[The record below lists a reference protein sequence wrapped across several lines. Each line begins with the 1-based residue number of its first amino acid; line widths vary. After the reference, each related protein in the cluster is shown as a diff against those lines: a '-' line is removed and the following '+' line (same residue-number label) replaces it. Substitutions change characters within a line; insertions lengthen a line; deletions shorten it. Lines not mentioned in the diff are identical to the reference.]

1 MAAAGIL
8 VAAAAAGPIGS
19 ATAEHASAPVA
30 TAAQGGLSVT
40 PRTVE
45 ATARRGASRGVTIRN
60 RSGRALQIT
69 VSPRGWRQGAGGGV
83 TARRSGGLDGVG
95 VNVRRFRMPNGANR
109 TITVRMGRVPRL
121 RAQYGAL
128 EVTGRPVV
136 RRRGINV
143 AYRLVSSLRFRP
155 TARNR
160 RVRLGAG
167 GARVSRRRL
176 LLPVVNRGNT
186 IDPVGGVVS
195 VSGRGRARSLR
206 LGAKAILPN
215 RRVTLSA
222 GSLRGLPRGRYRA
235 AVRLTQRGGVRL
247 RVSRSFR
254 IR

>member
-1 MAAAGIL
+1 
-8 VAAAAAGPIGS
+8 VAAAAQG
-19 ATAEHASAPVA
+19 
-30 TAAQGGLSVT
+30 GGLSVT
-40 PRTVE
+40 PSIVS

-69 VSPRGWRQGAGGGV
+69 VSPRGWSQSAGGRV

-109 TITVRMGRVPRL
+109 TVTVRMGRVPRL

-143 AYRLVSSLRFRP
+143 AYRLVSSLRFVP

-160 RVRLGAG
+160 RVRLAAG
-167 GARVSRRRL
+167 GARVSGRRL
-176 LLPVVNRGNT
+176 LLPVVNRGNV
-186 IDPVGGVVS
+186 IDPVGGTVS

-206 LGAKAILPN
+206 IGARAILPN
-215 RRVTLSA
+215 RRVTLSL
-222 GSLRGLPRGRYRA
+222 GSLRGLPRGSYRA
-235 AVRLTQRGGVRL
+235 SIRLTQRGGTRL